1 MKIDDID
8 YFSIVSEL
16 SKYADFG
23 EIYHEKVKIH
33 IIELENGKIEKC
45 FNILDKGFSIR
56 SFKNGNIN
64 FSATNFKSPDE
75 LLKQHIKYLEKDT
88 PKNNAIR
95 EIEQHKITPAPSFL
109 FQEKL
114 KLIQSMYEELKR
126 TLPNITNS
134 KLTIQFYEKEFQVH
148 NNLGISIKSYVYG
161 ERFSALVACLIN
173 NEKFT
178 VFESTGRAYD
188 NLKDDEYV
196 LLITKIITRMQS
208 MNVAKPCPAG
218 SMPCL
223 LSAEAGGTLIH
234 EAVGHGLEADLI
246 DKGISIYKDRLGE
259 KVASPLITVVD
270 DGTYKDG
277 WGTFYHDDEGTKA
290 QKTYLIENGILKNYL
305 YDLFYAL
312 KHNKQST
319 GNGRRQSYAHRPF
332 PRMTNTMILPG
343 KDDPK
348 SILKG
353 INRGI
358 LVKKMGGGQ
367 INTLTGDFI
376 FEVQEGYLIENGEI
390 IHSLKQASIIG
401 NGPKVLNEIEAV
413 CNDFGTSLGT
423 CGKEG
428 QGVPVGDGQPT
439 IFIPNITI
447 GGTAF

>member
-1 MKIDDID
+1 MKIDGTD
-8 YFSIVSEL
+8 YYSIVREL
-16 SKYADFG
+16 SNYADFG
-23 EIYHEKVKIH
+23 EIYQENVKIH
-33 IIELENGKIEKC
+33 LIELENGKIEKC
-45 FNILDKGFSIR
+45 FNIFDKGFSIR

-64 FSATNFKSPDE
+64 FSATNFKSPGE
-75 LLKQHIKYLEKDT
+75 LLKLHIKHLEKNS
-88 PKNNAIR
+88 PKNNDIR
-95 EIEQHKITPAPSFL
+95 EIEHYQIETAKFFIF
-109 FQEKL
+109 EDKL
-114 KLIQSMYEELKR
+114 KLIQSMYEEIKR
-126 TLPNITNS
+126 ALPELINAKI
-134 KLTIQFYEKEFQVH
+134 TIQFYEKEFQVY
-148 NNLGISIKSYVYG
+148 NNIGISIKSYVYG

-188 NLKDDEYV
+188 NLKEEECAS
-196 LLITKIITRMQS
+196 LITKIIKRMKG
-208 MNVAKPCPAG
+208 MYNAKPCPAG
-218 SMPCL
+218 LMPCL
-223 LSAEAGGTLIH
+223 LSAESGGTLIH

-277 WGTFYHDDEGTKA
+277 WGTIYHDDEGTKT
-290 QKTYLIENGILKNYL
+290 QKTYLIENGILKNYI

-343 KDDPK
+343 KEDPN
-348 SILKG
+348 SLLKG
-353 INRGI
+353 IKKGI

-367 INTLTGDFI
+367 VNTLTGDFI
-376 FEVQEGYLIENGEI
+376 FEVQEGYLLENGEI
-390 IHSLKQASIIG
+390 IHPIKQASIIG

-413 CNDFGTSLGT
+413 CYDFGTSLGT

-439 IFIPNITI
+439 IFIPNITV
-447 GGTAF
+447 GGTSF